1 MHIQGVENYRRV
13 IRVKGKGEK
22 RIGKRS
28 KKKKK
33 WVAHSEILN
42 L

>member
-1 MHIQGVENYRRV
+1 MQGVENYRRV
-13 IRVKGKGEK
+13 IRVKGKGESESEK
-22 RIGKRS
+22 DLK